1 MAKKKKST
9 VSTAAKSATLGKRT
23 KSKKV
28 NALGRS
34 GLKGKKG
41 PALDAAQRQQVAQAE
56 AGWETRTGSAE
67 EILETGGVDA
77 ALTAAQMSSERTEV
91 DRLYRR

>member
-41 PALDAAQRQQVAQAE
+41 PALDTAQRQQVAQAE
-56 AGWETRTGSAE
+56 AG
-67 EILETGGVDA
+67 
-77 ALTAAQMSSERTEV
+77 
-91 DRLYRR
+91 